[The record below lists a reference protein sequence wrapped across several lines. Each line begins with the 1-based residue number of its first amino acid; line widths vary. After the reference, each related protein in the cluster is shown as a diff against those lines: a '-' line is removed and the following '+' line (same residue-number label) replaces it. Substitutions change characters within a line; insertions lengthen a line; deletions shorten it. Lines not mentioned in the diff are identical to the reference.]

1 MAQCLRNVGLVDAGV
16 VQIQEPLL
24 RRARWRQDW
33 WTAHGLC
40 ESQECDLGREG
51 LSGAL
56 NLVVAV

>member
-1 MAQCLRNVGLVDAGV
+1 MLEKRWPGGRWSCADPGASF
-16 VQIQEPLL
+16 
-24 RRARWRQDW
+24 ASSRWRQDW